1 MLQSLLHPPPT
12 GCRSTPTEK
21 NMGKYACLI
30 IKFIFKAFWKL
41 ILLAHF
47 LLIISTSLPLFRYT
61 GSYNYGSYA
70 NQHPHSIQSQY
81 PSLAHEPA
89 IPAPLH
95 YSAYHRSSAQV
106 SLSHLTDRFSSILH
120 KVNQIINLFT

>member
-1 MLQSLLHPPPT
+1 MICLLH
-12 GCRSTPTEK
+12 S
-21 NMGKYACLI
+21 
-30 IKFIFKAFWKL
+30 
-41 ILLAHF
+41 
-47 LLIISTSLPLFRYT
+47 RYT

-106 SLSHLTDRFSSILH
+106 SLSHPKDEFSSIL
-120 KVNQIINLFT
+120 KNGNQLMNLLSGFKSF